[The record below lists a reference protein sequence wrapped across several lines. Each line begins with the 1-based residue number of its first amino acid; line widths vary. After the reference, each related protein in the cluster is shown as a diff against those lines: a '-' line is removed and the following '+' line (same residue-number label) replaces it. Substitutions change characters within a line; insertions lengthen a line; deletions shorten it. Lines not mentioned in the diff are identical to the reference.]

1 MSISIALGDEL
12 KKLIERQIGPVKQVA
27 KNVSQLAEYLS
38 QQSDIENITY
48 FCGNLR
54 LDDLEDGL
62 SKSKINLE
70 EVIAY
75 NTFSSPQEI
84 KPDVEAVLFFSP
96 SGIQSFMEKN
106 EPNFVAFCIGETTA
120 KEARK
125 YFDKV
130 EVAHMPSTESMLE
143 LVNAFFQ

>member
-1 MSISIALGDEL
+1 MIYEL
-12 KKLIERQIGPVKQVA
+12 NFRNIYCVGRRTKKLIERQIGPVKQVA
-27 KNVSQLAEYLS
+27 KNASQLAEYLS

-62 SKSKINLE
+62 SKSKIKLE
-70 EVIAY
+70 AVIAY

-84 KPDVEAVLFFSP
+84 KPDAEAVLFFSP

-106 EPNFVAFCIGETTA
+106 EPNFVAFCIG
-120 KEARK
+120 
-125 YFDKV
+125 
-130 EVAHMPSTESMLE
+130 
-143 LVNAFFQ
+143 